1 MRRGSTLLRR
11 RSALLRRGSARL
23 RQSIQCLGAV
33 SLAVS
38 LAACVARPRTVEP
51 GVPPE
56 LKHSWELS
64 FNQGNAKAVA
74 DLYAPDAQLVM
85 SGAPPVRGRADIR
98 RAVGEMIKTGVKAHI
113 DVETNV
119 GAGDIAYVY
128 GSYTISDGKAGRE
141 TERGSYV
148 EVWRR
153 RDGAW
158 AIVLDVNAVGEPLPP
173 IGN

>member
-1 MRRGSTLLRR
+1 MTLVV
-11 RSALLRRGSARL
+11 A
-23 RQSIQCLGAV
+23 
-33 SLAVS
+33 
-38 LAACVARPRTVEP
+38 LAACAARPRTVEP

-56 LKHSWELS
+56 LKHSWESS

-85 SGAPPVRGRADIR
+85 SGSAPIRGPADIR
-98 RAVGEMIKTGVKAHI
+98 RAVEEMIKTGAKVHI

-119 GAGDIAYVY
+119 GAGDVAYVY
-128 GSYTISDGKAGRE
+128 GSYTISDGAGGHE

-153 RDGAW
+153 RAAAW
-158 AIVLDVNAVGEPLPP
+158 AIVLDVNAAGEPFRSKSG
-173 IGN
+173 GN

>member
-1 MRRGSTLLRR
+1 MLL
-11 RSALLRRGSARL
+11 LK
-23 RQSIQCLGAV
+23 SIRCLGAAC
-33 SLAVS
+33 LMVS
-38 LAACVARPRTVEP
+38 LAACVFGPRVVEP
-51 GVPPE
+51 GIPPE

-85 SGAPPVRGRADIR
+85 SGAPPIRGSSDIR
-98 RAVGEMIKTGVKAHI
+98 RAVEEMIKTGAKVHI

-119 GAGDIAYVY
+119 GTGDIAYVY
-128 GSYTISDGKAGRE
+128 GSYTISDGKVGRE

-153 RDGAW
+153 RDDAW
-158 AIVLDVNAVGEPLPP
+158 AIVLDVNAVGEPSHPTSVAE
-173 IGN
+173 

>member
-1 MRRGSTLLRR
+1 MRGESTHFLKSI
-11 RSALLRRGSARL
+11 RSVGVA
-23 RQSIQCLGAV
+23 CLV
-33 SLAVS
+33 TS
-38 LAACVARPRTVEP
+38 LAACAVSPRVVEP

-56 LKHSWELS
+56 LKHSWEVS

-85 SGAPPVRGRADIR
+85 SGAPPIRGTAEIQ
-98 RAVGEMIKTGVKAHI
+98 RAVEEMIKTGAKVHI

-128 GSYTISDGKAGRE
+128 GSYTISDGKVGRE
-141 TERGSYV
+141 MERGSYV

-153 RDGAW
+153 RDGVW
-158 AIVLDVNAVGEPLPP
+158 AIVLDVNAVGEALNPK
-173 IGN
+173 

>member
-1 MRRGSTLLRR
+1 MSRR
-11 RSALLRRGSARL
+11 
-23 RQSIQCLGAV
+23 CLGAACLV
-33 SLAVS
+33 VS
-38 LAACVARPRTVEP
+38 LAACAAPPRVVEP
-51 GVPPE
+51 GVPPQ

-85 SGAPPVRGRADIR
+85 SGAAPIRGPADIR
-98 RAVGEMIKTGVKAHI
+98 RAVEEMIKTGAKVHI

-128 GSYTISDGKAGRE
+128 GNYTISDGKVGRE
-141 TERGSYV
+141 TERGRYV

-158 AIVLDVNAVGEPLPP
+158 AIVLDVNAVGESLHP
-173 IGN
+173 IAD

>member
-1 MRRGSTLLRR
+1 VRRGSTF
-11 RSALLRRGSARL
+11 LRRGSILPRK
-23 RQSIQCLGAV
+23 SIQCLGAV
-33 SLAVS
+33 SLVVS
-38 LAACVARPRTVEP
+38 LAACVVRPQTVEP

-85 SGAPPVRGRADIR
+85 SGALPIRGPAEIQ
-98 RAVGEMIKTGVKAHI
+98 RAVEEMIKTGAKVHI
-113 DVETNV
+113 DVEANV

-128 GSYTISDGKAGRE
+128 GSYAISDGKAGRE
-141 TERGSYV
+141 TERGTYV

-158 AIVLDVNAVGEPLPP
+158 AIVLDVNAVGEPLHPKSV
-173 IGN
+173 GN

>member
-1 MRRGSTLLRR
+1 VRRGSRLLLESMR
-11 RSALLRRGSARL
+11 
-23 RQSIQCLGAV
+23 CLGAAA
-33 SLAVS
+33 LAVS
-38 LAACVARPRTVEP
+38 LAACAARPRTVEP

-56 LKHSWELS
+56 LKHSWESS

-85 SGAPPVRGRADIR
+85 SGAPPIRGPADIR
-98 RAVGEMIKTGVKAHI
+98 RAVEEMIKTGAKVHI

-128 GSYTISDGKAGRE
+128 GTYTISDGEAGRE

-158 AIVLDVNAVGEPLPP
+158 AIVLDVNAVGEPVDPKSV
-173 IGN
+173 GS

>member
-1 MRRGSTLLRR
+1 MRRGTTQLLK
-11 RSALLRRGSARL
+11 
-23 RQSIQCLGAV
+23 SILCLGAAC
-33 SLAVS
+33 LMVS
-38 LAACVARPRTVEP
+38 LAACVVRTRVVEP

-56 LKHSWELS
+56 IKHLWEVS

-85 SGAPPVRGRADIR
+85 SGAPPIRGTADIR
-98 RAVGEMIKTGVKAHI
+98 RAVEDMIKTDAKVHI

-128 GSYTISDGKAGRE
+128 GSYTISDGTVGRE
-141 TERGSYV
+141 TERGSYI

-153 RDGAW
+153 RDGVW
-158 AIVLDVNAVGEPLPP
+158 AIVLDVNAVGEPLRAK
-173 IGN
+173 

>member
-1 MRRGSTLLRR
+1 M
-11 RSALLRRGSARL
+11 
-23 RQSIQCLGAV
+23 
-33 SLAVS
+33 VS
-38 LAACVARPRTVEP
+38 LAACVVSPRVVEP
-51 GVPPE
+51 GVPTE

-64 FNQGNAKAVA
+64 FNKGNAKAVA

-85 SGAPPVRGRADIR
+85 SGASPIRGPADIR
-98 RAVGEMIKTGVKAHI
+98 RTVEEMIKTGAKVHI

-128 GSYTISDGKAGRE
+128 GSYTISDGKVGRE

-158 AIVLDVNAVGEPLPP
+158 AIVLDVNAVGEPLHPKS
-173 IGN
+173 IVD